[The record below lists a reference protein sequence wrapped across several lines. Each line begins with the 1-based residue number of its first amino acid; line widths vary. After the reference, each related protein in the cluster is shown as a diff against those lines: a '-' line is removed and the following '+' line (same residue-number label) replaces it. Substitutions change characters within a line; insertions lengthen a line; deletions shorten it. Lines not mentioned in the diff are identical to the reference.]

1 MQGAGLNGHALKS
14 MKDFA
19 RQIAAREKCPS
30 FTFGFEPLHS
40 TVLIHQLPMPKSVI
54 RAIRSAIHSVI

>member
-19 RQIAAREKCPS
+19 RQIAAREKCPKLR
-30 FTFGFEPLHS
+30 F
-40 TVLIHQLPMPKSVI
+40 QL
-54 RAIRSAIHSVI
+54 